1 MTEGSVLDHVVGLE
15 LPISSELD
23 VRVVRCLHL
32 LMFNL
37 LFWHLRL
44 GLLVMVGEAWRGSG

>member
-44 GLLVMVGEAWRGSG
+44 GLLVMVGEARRRSG

>member
-23 VRVVRCLHL
+23 VRVVRRLHL

-37 LFWHLRL
+37 LFWRLRL
-44 GLLVMVGEAWRGSG
+44 LIMVGEARCGSG